1 MAMLRRV
8 RNGFVLGSGTVALV
22 LATGF
27 ARVAA
32 QDAASPDAEPRFEVA
47 SIRAT
52 DITPFQGSG
61 KVPPIGVRTL
71 PNGLNATLATLR
83 MLIMSAYQLRDY
95 QVVDGP
101 DWMNS
106 DRFDIAA
113 RAAGDVTP
121 EVARRMLQNL
131 LRDRFMLRA
140 RAETRQAD
148 VHSLVIARTDGRLG
162 PGLQR
167 TSPDCEATLEARK
180 KGTAPPSERPNFELI
195 RKQTFCGM
203 SMMSSSVSGAAN
215 YSMGAVPLERL
226 VNQISGEVR
235 GHVIDRTGLTG
246 LFDILLEYASQGRQ
260 LQAPPL
266 NTPDLTKDVAPPM
279 LRDALQ
285 EQLGLRL
292 ETGKGPL
299 NVLVIDSVE
308 RPSEN

>member
-1 MAMLRRV
+1 MCSSVHR
-8 RNGFVLGSGTVALV
+8 GFALGSVIVGLLIASG
-22 LATGF
+22 LAR
-27 ARVAA
+27 AAA
-32 QDAASPDAEPRFEVA
+32 QNGASSDAEPRFEVA

-52 DITPFQGSG
+52 DIAAFQGSG

-95 QVVDGP
+95 QLVGGP
-101 DWMNS
+101 NWIDS
-106 DRFDIAA
+106 ERFDISA

-121 EVARRMLQNL
+121 EVARRMMQNL
-131 LRDRFMLRA
+131 LKDRFRLRSHP
-140 RAETRQAD
+140 ETRQAD
-148 VHSLVIARTDGRLG
+148 VHSLVLARTDGRLG

-180 KGTAPPSERPNFELI
+180 KGAAPPSERPNFDLI

-203 SMMSSSVSGAAN
+203 SMMSSAVSGAAN
-215 YSMGAVPLERL
+215 YSMGGVALDRL

-235 GHVIDRTGLTG
+235 GPVVDRTGLTG
-246 LFDILLEYASQGRQ
+246 LFDILLEYASQARQ
-260 LQAPPL
+260 QSPSL
-266 NTPDLTKDVAPPM
+266 NAPDLTKDVAPPT

-285 EQLGLRL
+285 EQLGLKL

-299 NVLVIDSVE
+299 DVLVIDSVE